1 MPWVGAIW
9 LLIIIA
15 RLLAS
20 LIDREERTRS
30 GLEDARRAFAPR
42 GKVAGQK
49 GPDMR
54 AFSGRAGRREWWVT
68 IAWCGLV
75 TAVITQVPVVGP
87 ILTLPWVVGALAVT
101 SRRLHDMQ
109 RSAWLQAIPLALVA
123 AALGVFFAI
132 ESWSGA
138 ASDPT
143 FLALAVGSVSLAF
156 CLWVG
161 LLPGTRGPNCY
172 GEADAVA

>member
-9 LLIIIA
+9 LLIIIV

-20 LIDREERTRS
+20 LADREEHTRS
-30 GLEDARRAFAPR
+30 GLEDARRALAPR

-68 IAWCGLV
+68 MAWCGLV
-75 TAVITQVPVVGP
+75 IAVIAHVPVVGP

-101 SRRLHDMQ
+101 SRRLHDM
-109 RSAWLQAIPLALVA
+109 RRPAWLLAVPAAL
-123 AALGVFFAI
+123 AALGAFAI
-132 ESWSGA
+132 AAWSNA
-138 ASDPT
+138 VFDPMANLQV
-143 FLALAVGSVSLAF
+143 LAIGCVSLIF

-161 LLPGTRGPNCY
+161 LAPGTPGPNCY